1 MLLFFSSFRY
11 EGMRL
16 ALRWWICLREGRW
29 CGWARWGQNKVCRGW
44 SLDAQMGG
52 SLPSNHCPRPY
63 RDLSCS
69 QSPKKVESSPGPGR
83 DSHAPPLPAAKTTQS
98 KTTHPFRTFLIIGD
112 TDNPHRILRDSATM
126 KRKLAPTDAPEGEAA
141 QVEQPAQ
148 DKSAKPTDEPAFDQ
162 LGLDFRLVQ
171 AIAKQKFEKPT
182 LVQRKTIPLAIQGQD
197 VLCKAKTGSGKTAA
211 YLLPA
216 LNGILTRKTVCR
228 HRSGSTG
235 HLDV

>member
-1 MLLFFSSFRY
+1 
-11 EGMRL
+11 
-16 ALRWWICLREGRW
+16 
-29 CGWARWGQNKVCRGW
+29 
-44 SLDAQMGG
+44 
-52 SLPSNHCPRPY
+52 
-63 RDLSCS
+63 
-69 QSPKKVESSPGPGR
+69 
-83 DSHAPPLPAAKTTQS
+83 
-98 KTTHPFRTFLIIGD
+98 
-112 TDNPHRILRDSATM
+112 M

-141 QVEQPAQ
+141 QAEQPAQ

-216 LNGILTRKTVCR
+216 LNGILTRKTVC
-228 HRSGSTG
+228 HHCSASAG